1 MFISTNDRDMD
12 MGIDRAMDM
21 NIYMN
26 MVMDLHTDTD
36 IGMDLELT
44 WMDIQPKTKSVES
57 VKIYKSKVS
66 IRNPFNWAWKI
77 YSEAKMSK
85 LNF

>member
-21 NIYMN
+21 DIYMN

-36 IGMDLELT
+36 IGKDLELT

-66 IRNPFNWAWKI
+66 IRIHSTEPEKFFLKQRCQ
-77 YSEAKMSK
+77 S
-85 LNF
+85 